1 MKPAVKKTLIYGGI
15 ALVGGLALWSYVQ
28 YKKARRIF
36 DGMLISVRNIR
47 NVGTTGDWL
56 NIMNGGLKLK
66 LDFDLLIT
74 NTTTESISLSVWF
87 TKLTSVNFF
96 YKGILIANIPVNVSE
111 VNIPASNQVVF
122 SNIHAEIPLNV
133 LVNLVPEIVDFNNM
147 ELNFDYNK
155 VSITAN
161 IQFAG
166 QNFLI
171 G

>member
-1 MKPAVKKTLIYGGI
+1 MKPAVKKTIIYTGI
-15 ALVGGLALWSYVQ
+15 ALVVGGLAWSYWQ
-28 YKKARRIF
+28 YTKARRIF
-36 DGMLISVRNIR
+36 DGMLISIRNIR
-47 NVGTTGDWL
+47 NFGTTGNWL
-56 NIMNGGLKLK
+56 NVMNGGLKLK

-74 NTTTESISLSVWF
+74 NTTTESVSLSVWF

-96 YKGILIANIPVNVSE
+96 YNNQLIATIPVVVEE
-111 VNIPASNQVVF
+111 VNIPASNQVIF
-122 SNIHAEIPLNV
+122 SNIHAEIPINTLLNIA
-133 LVNLVPEIVDFNNM
+133 PEIVDLNNM

-155 VSITAN
+155 LTITAN

>member
-1 MKPAVKKTLIYGGI
+1 MKPAVKKTLIYTSI
-15 ALVGGLALWSYVQ
+15 ALVAGGAIWSYWQ
-28 YKKARRIF
+28 YKKAKRIF
-36 DGMLISVRNIR
+36 DNMLISVRNIR
-47 NVGTTGDWL
+47 NFGTTGNWL
-56 NIMNGGLKLK
+56 NVMNGGLKLK

-74 NTTTESISLSVWF
+74 NKTAESVSLSVWF

-96 YKGILIANIPVNVSE
+96 YNNQLIVTIPVVVEE
-111 VNIPASNQVVF
+111 VNIPASNQVIF
-122 SNIHAEIPLNV
+122 SNIHAEIPINTLLNV
-133 LVNLVPEIVDFNNM
+133 APEIVDLNNM

-155 VSITAN
+155 LTITAN